1 MESVNNA
8 TVSRASSA
16 DLGTVQGAASVSLL
30 KKALTMQSAAAMQL
44 LASVPQVPLAT
55 SGSVGTQVNT
65 FA

>member
-1 MESVNNA
+1 MESVNSA

-16 DLGTVQGAASVSLL
+16 DLGTVQGAVSVSLL
-30 KKALTMQSAAAMQL
+30 KKALAMQSAAAMQL

-55 SGSVGTQVNT
+55 SGSVGTQLNT